1 MAALSLISLVLV
13 ALLCAVGALSRHYPD
28 NLLQRLGLASVG
40 LSCVALA
47 EHVWRLAWVTPAC
60 ALLSIGML
68 AFGLGTAAKVL
79 KFRALDL
86 LSDDDEV
93 HP

>member
-1 MAALSLISLVLV
+1 MATLSLICLVLV
-13 ALLCAVGALSRHYPD
+13 ALLCAVGALSPHYPD

-40 LSCVALA
+40 MSCVALA
-47 EHVWRLAWVTPAC
+47 EHVWRLEWVTPAC
-60 ALLSIGML
+60 ALLAVGLL
-68 AFGLGTAAKVL
+68 AFALGTAAKVL

-86 LSDDDEV
+86 LPNDDEV